1 MKLIGAV
8 LLITA
13 TTMTGIYFSEKLK
26 MRCEIA
32 KELITMSELIEIE
45 MNYNMTDLEDVF
57 KKLPKCSDFKY
68 LHFLNNIDCNM
79 PFYKSFCKSLEYCKS
94 DICEK
99 DLLLLKDFVLFL
111 GSTDID
117 TQISYIESY
126 RYKMKKRLE
135 FYENEEKRLSKLCV
149 SFGVLGGMAAAI
161 IFI

>member
-1 MKLIGAV
+1 
-8 LLITA
+8 
-13 TTMTGIYFSEKLK
+13 MTGIYFSEKLK

-135 FYENEEKRLSKLCV
+135 FYENEEKS
-149 SFGVLGGMAAAI
+149 
-161 IFI
+161 